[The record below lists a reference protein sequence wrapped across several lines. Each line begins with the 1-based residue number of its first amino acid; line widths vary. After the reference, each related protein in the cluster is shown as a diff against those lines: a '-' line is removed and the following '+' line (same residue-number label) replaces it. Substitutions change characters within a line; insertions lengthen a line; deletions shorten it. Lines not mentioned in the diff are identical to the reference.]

1 MFRWLKWSILL
12 LVKRW
17 NQKQKVCEAAVLL
30 HRNKQW
36 RDYLRRRRGVNGSIN
51 VKRSKSTCAPDN
63 LPAGARTRKPR
74 GRSLLRRQRRR
85 EVDRGTARL
94 SERSAEKMLLQ
105 SFQSRILLLELIW
118 TMFSFCAD
126 RLIISSI
133 NRLIDWLMEDIL
145 KIVIK
150 WPRALSV
157 IFTMFVW
164 SNHQSKPQH
173 YYRYIFSQKV
183 FKVQMVI

>member
-17 NQKQKVCEAAVLL
+17 NQKQKVCGAAVLL

-105 SFQSRILLLELIW
+105 SFKSRILLLELIW
-118 TMFSFCAD
+118 IMFSFCAD

-133 NRLIDWLMEDIL
+133 NRLIDWYSENSDKMTQSTKCHLHNVCLVQPSVQTSTLLQIHF
-145 KIVIK
+145 
-150 WPRALSV
+150 LSKS
-157 IFTMFVW
+157 I
-164 SNHQSKPQH
+164 QSADGNLIQ
-173 YYRYIFSQKV
+173 
-183 FKVQMVI
+183 